1 MVNVDPSDY
10 DKYQNNETVISTEN
24 SQQTAPLYT
33 IRVLENE
40 SIDIDITPSSI
51 STQDEGFR
59 SGLCNLQR
67 FSEHFV
73 MI

>member
-10 DKYQNNETVISTEN
+10 DKYQNNVTVDSTEN

-40 SIDIDITPSSI
+40 SIDITPSSI

-59 SGLCNLQR
+59 SGLSNLQR
-67 FSEHFV
+67 FSERFV

>member
-10 DKYQNNETVISTEN
+10 DKYQNNETVDSTEN

-59 SGLCNLQR
+59 SGLSNLQR
-67 FSEHFV
+67 FSERFV
-73 MI
+73 IV